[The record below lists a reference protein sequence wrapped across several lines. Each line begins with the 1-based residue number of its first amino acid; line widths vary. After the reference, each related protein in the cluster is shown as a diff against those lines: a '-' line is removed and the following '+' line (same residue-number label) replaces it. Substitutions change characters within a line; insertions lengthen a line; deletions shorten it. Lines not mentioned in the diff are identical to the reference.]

1 MYRMI
6 VEVIV
11 FAVIFGIAHV
21 HVTTKNRVD

>member
-21 HVTTKNRVD
+21 YVTTKNRVD